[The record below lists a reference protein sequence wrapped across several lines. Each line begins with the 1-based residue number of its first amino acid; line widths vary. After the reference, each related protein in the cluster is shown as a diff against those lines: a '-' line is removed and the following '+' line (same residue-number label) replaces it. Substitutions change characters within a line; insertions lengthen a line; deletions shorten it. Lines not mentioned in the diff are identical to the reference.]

1 MTPNDNMIQMVHFED
16 IKLLRF
22 IYYQYICIHINP
34 LTQQMNVTLIIC
46 SIQWYHPSIIA
57 YRLTCTM
64 INYLYQRPNFLG
76 DWMIPPV
83 TVSTVCPFTLTITW
97 IMLNIYSSIQV
108 LLCQLLI
115 NLLHPHIPSITVTPP
130 FQNTKYSVFR
140 IHPTVLWRKDG
151 TYYRYIYNL
160 HSILI
165 QFSQIM
171 VNNISCYFQIIHTI
185 NITATNLLEGGSIV
199 IV

>member
-1 MTPNDNMIQMVHFED
+1 MND
-16 IKLLRF
+16 
-22 IYYQYICIHINP
+22 
-34 LTQQMNVTLIIC
+34 TLIMSYFHC
-46 SIQWYHPSIIA
+46 CYPSIIS
-57 YRLTCTM
+57 YISTCTR
-64 INYLYQRPNFLG
+64 IKPLDQNLNLPADL
-76 DWMIPPV
+76 MIPPV